1 MAQLLLKHDAKT
13 GKLNLVGT
21 MSEKVSK
28 VRERWQKT
36 MAGLEADIH
45 DDEILD
51 QLEALERLERR
62 L

>member
-1 MAQLLLKHDAKT
+1 
-13 GKLNLVGT
+13 